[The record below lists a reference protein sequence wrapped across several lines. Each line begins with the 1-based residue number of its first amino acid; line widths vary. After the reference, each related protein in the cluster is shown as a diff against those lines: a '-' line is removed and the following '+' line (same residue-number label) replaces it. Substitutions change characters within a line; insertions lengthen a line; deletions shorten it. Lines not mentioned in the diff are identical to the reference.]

1 MYKRQRRALITHPV
15 YTQVDNLASLHT
27 FMSFHVWA
35 VWDFMCLLKSLQTQL
50 SCVQVPWFPQGDR
63 ALRRLV
69 NEIVVSEE
77 SDEDGHGGFAAH
89 FELYLEAMQQCGA
102 DARAIQR
109 FITALREGKETTA
122 ALALAA
128 PPAGAQAFSLH
139 TSQTV
144 TTGSLPT
151 LAAAFT
157 FGREDVVPSMF
168 QAVLDEIQES
178 HLSTYDR
185 FIYYLDRHIAVD
197 ADEHG
202 PMAFEM
208 VDRDQRRVA
217 RHCQRLGTD
226 QADHHPADKPG
237 AGSRGDR
244 VALVQADTRILQHA
258 LDHRGEPFGM
268 RARCNLGHH
277 TAEGGVR
284 GSLRGDP
291 LRHDPASAVDQR
303 DRGFVAGAFYAENQC
318 HPAFP

>member
-1 MYKRQRRALITHPV
+1 MHIHPERILMTSFWQSDRNRGELDERTPPKVRRLLENIADARRALITHPV

-208 VDRDQRRVA
+208 VDRICGDDERKWKEAETAARRHIES
-217 RHCQRLGTD
+217 RIRLWDG
-226 QADHHPADKPG
+226 
-237 AGSRGDR
+237 
-244 VALVQADTRILQHA
+244 A
-258 LDHRGEPFGM
+258 LDSITRSRRKHVFPRWMTAPTDTINAERGTSDTI
-268 RARCNLGHH
+268 A
-277 TAEGGVR
+277 TA
-284 GSLRGDP
+284 
-291 LRHDPASAVDQR
+291 
-303 DRGFVAGAFYAENQC
+303 
-318 HPAFP
+318 

>member
-1 MYKRQRRALITHPV
+1 MTSFWQSDRNRGELNERTPPKVRNLLDNIADARRALVTHPI
-15 YTQVDNLASLHT
+15 YAQVDTIASLHT

-89 FELYLEAMQQCGA
+89 FELYLEAMEQCGA

-109 FITALREGKETTA
+109 FITALHESKDIPA

-128 PPAGAQAFSLH
+128 PPAGAQTFSLH
-139 TSQTV
+139 TSRTV
-144 TTGSLPT
+144 TTGSLPA

-168 QAVLDEIQES
+168 QAVLDEIPATN
-178 HLSTYDR
+178 LSTYDR

-208 VDRDQRRVA
+208 VDRICGDDDLKWKEAETAARRHIESRIRLWDGALESINRSRRKHLFTRWVTNPWDTINAGRVA
-217 RHCQRLGTD
+217 N
-226 QADHHPADKPG
+226 
-237 AGSRGDR
+237 
-244 VALVQADTRILQHA
+244 DTA
-258 LDHRGEPFGM
+258 
-268 RARCNLGHH
+268 A
-277 TAEGGVR
+277 T
-284 GSLRGDP
+284 S
-291 LRHDPASAVDQR
+291 
-303 DRGFVAGAFYAENQC
+303 
-318 HPAFP
+318 